1 MPVITI
7 NSVTWGTQMIG
18 KKTFNGFL
26 DVVARLR
33 YVYTYWWCELFYEAS
48 STWWPSCRG
57 TGWMNH
63 TKSPCYACGAP
74 DVQPTRILPP
84 VRHRTHTQKQQLS
97 HSCTAPNCYNRAGK

>member
-33 YVYTYWWCELFYEAS
+33 YVYTYWWCELLDGS
-48 STWWPSCRG
+48 MT
-57 TGWMNH
+57 
-63 TKSPCYACGAP
+63 
-74 DVQPTRILPP
+74 P
-84 VRHRTHTQKQQLS
+84 VLLGGLL
-97 HSCTAPNCYNRAGK
+97 AGVPGG